1 MNKKV
6 ALSILSAT
14 VVASMAS
21 SAFAAPKSGVYLGGD
36 VDRYYEL
43 RDLFNLTDAGNKK
56 FAADMA
62 ATSFDKLIYVDFDG
76 KGASL
81 REIMNGEFSKVKR
94 DLKETDFE
102 GVYTKSN
109 LDGSN
114 GATYDPRKDA
124 VPGPAGELK
133 VEAVDALN
141 ANEIVVDFDDELDTV
156 TAEDASN
163 YELKVNNQAGPAFT
177 VKVDSVDK
185 TKAVITLTNANIKT
199 GDYVSLTVKKT
210 VLNKN
215 LSGLEKD
222 ETKTFSF
229 VDTAAPVIKSVQV
242 KGNDVVV
249 SFDEYVGSIG
259 LITIDNKN
267 VNVPST
273 NPAVK
278 EITLTGAAT
287 GLTAGQHTIAF
298 ANVKDLQATPNN
310 APYLTK
316 TFDVTVDAAAPSVS
330 KVEAAGEYKFKV
342 VFDKEVTKPTT
353 ISVKKNGYAV
363 NADIQPVAGTNDD
376 EYYVT
381 VADNGQ
387 VKVYGDNETTTNLS
401 VTVGGYKATNN
412 NMFGNEFTTSVTL
425 SKDGA
430 APTIV
435 NRFSKVVNKGTTE
448 LPNEVFHV
456 QFSEELIDAVGA
468 VDTTKIVLKDKDGV
482 RKTVESAQVVTDAS
496 GKKTILE
503 VASNDVKANG
513 AINAGTY
520 TIDFG
525 TGAVKDLSQNPN
537 AAASVSIVK
546 SGAVTGE
553 IDLNN
558 KVTVAD
564 NKITIDFGRE
574 MSAAATSL
582 SNYQFNG
589 APIKATSIYF
599 KDTKEKVVIELQDET
614 IPSSGKAVLTIA
626 DSVVAVDGSK
636 LNAASKNLVVGEFT
650 DNVDPVLVSAKKE
663 SSTALVLTFSENVAV
678 DTTADYLDDFVV
690 KVNGTTV
697 TPEAIAGG
705 TDKKTVTLTLPTYN
719 TAQTVT
725 VATYKSDLNTKD
737 EAGNTLKVNTTP
749 ITAN

>member
-43 RDLFNLTDAGNKK
+43 RDLFNLTDAGKTK
-56 FAADMA
+56 FAADMKV
-62 ATSFDKLIYVDFDG
+62 TSFDKLIYVDFDG

-133 VEAVDALN
+133 VDAVDALN
-141 ANEIVVDFDDELDTV
+141 AKEIVVDFDDELDTV
-156 TAEDASN
+156 TAEDESN
-163 YELKVNNQAGPAFT
+163 YEVKVNNSVVTAFT
-177 VKVDSVDK
+177 TTVDSTDK
-185 TKAVITLTNANIKT
+185 TKAVIALTNPLKT
-199 GDYVSLTVKKT
+199 GDYVSVTVKKT

-229 VDTAAPVIKSVQV
+229 VDTAAPVVKSVQV

-273 NPAVK
+273 TPAVK

-298 ANVKDLQATPNN
+298 ANVKDIQAPTPNN
-310 APYLTK
+310 ASYLTK
-316 TFDVTVDAAAPSVS
+316 TFEVTVDAAAPTVT
-330 KVEAAGEYKFKV
+330 KVEAAGEYRFKV
-342 VFDKEVTKPTT
+342 VFDKEVSVPNAV
-353 ISVKKNGYAV
+353 SVKKNGYAL
-363 NADIQPVAGTNDD
+363 ISSLTPVDGAGTDD
-376 EYYVT
+376 EYYVS

-387 VKVYGDNETTTNLS
+387 VKVYGDTETTTNLT
-401 VTVGGYKATNN
+401 VTVNGYKALNN
-412 NMFGNEFTTSVTL
+412 NMFGNEFTSTVTL

-435 NRFSKVVNKGTTE
+435 NRFSKVVNKAATG
-448 LPNEVFHV
+448 PANEVFQV
-456 QFSEELIDAVGA
+456 QFSEELTTTVDA
-468 VDTTKIVLKDKDGV
+468 TKIVLKDKDGV
-482 RKTVESAQVVTDAS
+482 KKSITSANVVAD
-496 GKKTILE
+496 
-503 VASNDVKANG
+503 ANG
-513 AINAGTY
+513 KNTIVEVDANSVETAAGVIDAGTY

-525 TGAVKDLSQNPN
+525 AGAVKDLGQNPN

-546 SGAVTGE
+546 SGSAQGE
-553 IDLNN
+553 IDLTSAISVANN
-558 KVTVAD
+558 V
-564 NKITIDFGRE
+564 ITINFGKD
-574 MSAAATSL
+574 MAPAAAVA
-582 SNYQFNG
+582 SNYKLNG
-589 APIKATSIYF
+589 QEIKANAIYF
-599 KDTKEKVVIELQDET
+599 DTNKQIVKIELQDET
-614 IPSSGKAVLTIA
+614 IASNGGALLSIA

-636 LNAASKNLVVGEFT
+636 LNVASKDIVVNGFT
-650 DNVDPVLVSAKKE
+650 DNVDPTLVSAKKE
-663 SSTALVLTFSENVAV
+663 SSTSLVLTFSEDVVVAN
-678 DTTADYLDDFVV
+678 DAAHLDDFVV
-690 KVNGTTV
+690 KVNGTVVAPT
-697 TPEAIAGG
+697 AIAGG
-705 TDKKTVTLTLPTYN
+705 TDKKVTLTLPEYN
-719 TAQTVT
+719 TTQTVT

-737 EAGNTLKVNTTP
+737 GQGNTLKVNTTP